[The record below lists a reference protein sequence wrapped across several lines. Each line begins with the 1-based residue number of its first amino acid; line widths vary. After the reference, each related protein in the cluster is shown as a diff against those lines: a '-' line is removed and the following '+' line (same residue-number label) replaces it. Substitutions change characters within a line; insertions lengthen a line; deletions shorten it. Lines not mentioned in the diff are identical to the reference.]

1 MEKAR
6 KFRMDNA
13 GNPIHNEDLPSG
25 KLLGLIEDR
34 NRVFHITES
43 VQQRDGRCVLGAQQS
58 DGAQIQRLLRVRQ
71 ARAEFLQSR
80 RKEVRAFTLQVGVRI
95 LRHQAEQ
102 QLWVLRRRD
111 RVDGLQVFEL
121 RAT

>member
-13 GNPIHNEDLPSG
+13 SNPIHNEDLPSG

-80 RKEVRAFTLQVGVRI
+80 RKELRSFTLHVGVRV
-95 LRHQAEQ
+95 LRHQQKQ
-102 QLWVLRRRD
+102 QLWILRWRD
-111 RVDGLQVFEL
+111 GVYGLEVFEI